1 MPRVRPPSPAPMLVQ
16 LSWQSTPLVRVRSC
30 VQAALQAPF
39 GPVTQRQSG
48 GLRIRS
54 SVVQPHPG
62 PPFNICV
69 CGETG
74 KRVALRALW
83 WQHFIGSSPITR
95 TKMSLW
101 RNRQTRTAQTRFV
114 MGSTPIRLTILQRGR
129 IVAQCGGLLIRC
141 SLLEPRVQIPPLLPF
156 IGVWC
161 NGSITLSK
169 SADWGSN
176 PCTPASANSFMA
188 KSICKSIV
196 EQDVGLKVSSI

>member
-39 GPVTQRQSG
+39 RPVTQRQSG
-48 GLRIRS
+48 GLRIRL
-54 SVVQPHPG
+54 SVVQSHPG
-62 PPFNICV
+62 PPSNICV
-69 CGETG
+69 YGETG

-114 MGSTPIRLTILQRGR
+114 MGSTPIRLTILQRDR
-129 IVAQCGGLLIRC
+129 IVAECS
-141 SLLEPRVQIPPLLPF
+141 SLLNYRTSLLF
-156 IGVWC
+156 RGFKSLSLCHIGVWC
-161 NGSITLSK
+161 NGSITVSK
-169 SADWGSN
+169 AADWGSN
-176 PCTPASANSFMA
+176 PCTPASTNSFMA

-196 EQDVGLKVSSI
+196 EQDVGLKVSII

>member
-1 MPRVRPPSPAPMLVQ
+1 MKHCIAEGISGRGGFRFRCRRVYEFESLRPHHFKVDFNMLVQ

-30 VQAALQAPF
+30 VQVALQAPF
-39 GPVTQRQSG
+39 GPLTQRQSG

-54 SVVQPHPG
+54 LVVQSHPG
-62 PPFNICV
+62 PPSNVCV

-114 MGSTPIRLTILQRGR
+114 ICYGFNSHQTYHFIEGSHSGLVQWFAKSPNKF
-129 IVAQCGGLLIRC
+129 IV
-141 SLLEPRVQIPPLLPF
+141 PRVQIPLPLPYR
-156 IGVWC
+156 GV
-161 NGSITLSK
+161 
-169 SADWGSN
+169 
-176 PCTPASANSFMA
+176 
-188 KSICKSIV
+188 V
-196 EQDVGLKVSSI
+196 